1 MSGGGEGDPGCPR
14 PSLRLSP
21 SFRTGADHALAKG
34 SQGPPAPMG
43 PSPSRAALEHDII
56 GDNQAKKGHIS
67 VDTEQKKALI
77 EEFATHPGDTG
88 SPEVVIALLTA
99 RINRLNEHFQK
110 HKHDYHSRRGLLM
123 LVGRRRRLLNYLR
136 REDPERYE
144 RLVTRLGLR

>member
-1 MSGGGEGDPGCPR
+1 
-14 PSLRLSP
+14 
-21 SFRTGADHALAKG
+21 
-34 SQGPPAPMG
+34 
-43 PSPSRAALEHDII
+43 
-56 GDNQAKKGHIS
+56 